1 MLERTDLLIRSVVL
15 VREGVESL
23 MIINCCPDIKKAEA
37 KMKLGPFGL
46 GLSIGE

>member
-1 MLERTDLLIRSVVL
+1 MSERTTSPIGSVVR